1 MVKWYCFSY
10 LLDVGD
16 GDQTFYDFHM
26 GVPYMGGTPKSSIFL
41 CFFSMKYIIQLLGY
55 PHDFDGNRPK
65 NSTSG
70 GENLQPGGMC
80 QGQPTGKGDC
90 VLTAVGVSKKVAWPW
105 EGWEVHDSKL

>member
-1 MVKWYCFSY
+1 METRRFMTSIW
-10 LLDVGD
+10 G
-16 GDQTFYDFHM
+16 FHIW
-26 GVPYMGGTPKSSIFL
+26 GARLNPPFFFV
-41 CFFSMKYIIQLLGY
+41 FFSMKYIIQLLGY

>member
-1 MVKWYCFSY
+1 
-10 LLDVGD
+10 
-16 GDQTFYDFHM
+16 M
-26 GVPYMGGTPKSSIFL
+26 GARLNPPFFFV
-41 CFFSMKYIIQLLGY
+41 FFSMKYIIQLLGY

-105 EGWEVHDSKL
+105 ELGWEVHDSKL